1 MSLNQKKGS
10 TAEDLACQYLIEQG
24 LSVIARNYQCRVGEL
39 DIIMKDGA
47 NLVFVEVRSR
57 HNKRYG
63 TPAETVTLSKQ
74 RRLVR
79 AARFFLQQSRL
90 DAPCRFDI
98 IAISQE
104 SGKLNLEWIKDAF
117 QTA

>member
-1 MSLNQKKGS
+1 M
-10 TAEDLACQYLIEQG
+10 E
-24 LSVIARNYQCRVGEL
+24 
-39 DIIMKDGA
+39 DGA
-47 NLVFVEVRSR
+47 DLVFVEVRSR

-63 TPAETVTLSKQ
+63 TPAETITPAKQ

-79 AARFFLQQSRL
+79 AALFFLQQRRL

-104 SGKLNLEWIKDAF
+104 SGRPNLEWIKDAF
-117 QTA
+117 QTF